1 MKPLRSR
8 KPITLKNSLAAAVA
22 GGVLLLVIL
31 AVWWYMWPSNTV
43 GEYKHVSTIA
53 GWSGD
58 IGEPFGIAVRG
69 DEIFVSDGQND
80 KIWRIVDGKATVF
93 AEGLNTPSGM
103 AFDKEGNMLV
113 TDSGSHSI
121 KWISSKGSGITE
133 MAGIGQP
140 GYSDVLRTEVGFMT
154 PLNAPIGIVAG
165 PDNNFFFADTY
176 NDRIRIYI
184 GGGIQLLAGGSTGY
198 ADGKGSEAK
207 FDTPTGVA
215 VWRDKLLVADTGNRR
230 IRVVEMD
237 GTVWTLAGNGDS
249 DLKDGLL
256 LTASFVQPTGLAVN
270 KEGVIF
276 VADGN
281 AIRRIGGTML
291 PTVTTISS
299 DSRGEKDGPA
309 SAASFN
315 RPSGLAI
322 DANGDLL
329 IADSENQL
337 VRKFSV
343 TKPPF
348 VDPKKRGARKRETP
362 EEFRSAGPERWP
374 YDPPTAKRDIAG
386 TLGEIR
392 GLVKPDDDNIWFH
405 NGLDIAGAYGET
417 ARFIRDEK
425 VLRPIAAENFGTL
438 RELIRMPTL
447 GYIHIRLGR
456 DADGK
461 PFEDARFQF
470 QQENGK
476 LTGVR
481 VPRGTKFKAGDPI
494 GTLNPMNHVHLIAG
508 RSGSEMNAL
517 DALILPGISDSR
529 PPVIEKV
536 TIYDQKWNLV
546 ETVSPASRIKLTEK
560 TRIVVRAYDQMD
572 GNSERRRLGV
582 YMLGYQ
588 ILKSDKT
595 PFAEPKWTI
604 RFDRITSNNAVKLA
618 YANGSHSGAT
628 GETIFNY
635 IVTNFV
641 RGGENREDY
650 LDPATIGSGQFVLRV
665 FAKDYFGN
673 ESSKDI
679 DIEVLR

>member
-1 MKPLRSR
+1 MKPSRSR
-8 KPITLKNSLAAAVA
+8 RQITLKNSLIAATAC
-22 GGVLLLVIL
+22 GVLLLVLFAIL
-31 AVWWYMWPSNTV
+31 WSMWPSNTV
-43 GEYKHVSTIA
+43 GEYKFVSTIA
-53 GWSGD
+53 GQNGD
-58 IGEPFGIAVRG
+58 IGEPFGLAVSG
-69 DEIFVSDGQND
+69 TETYVSDGHNGKVIGLSSSGK
-80 KIWRIVDGKATVF
+80 KISEENFD
-93 AEGLNTPSGM
+93 TPSGI
-103 AFDKEGNMLV
+103 AFGKGEYGHLLV
-113 TDSGSHSI
+113 ADTGRNTIYKLDPSPTAI
-121 KWISSKGSGITE
+121 
-133 MAGIGQP
+133 AGAAEP
-140 GYSDVLRTEVGFMT
+140 GFADGDASTARFNG
-154 PLNAPIGIVAG
+154 PIGIAVG
-165 PDNNFFFADTY
+165 NDGKVFISDTY
-176 NDRIRIYI
+176 NDRIRII
-184 GGGIQLLAGGSTGY
+184 EKGQVTTLAGSSQGFS
-198 ADGKGSEAK
+198 DGVGVGAK
-207 FDTPTGVA
+207 FDTPTGLA
-215 VWRDKLLVADTGNRR
+215 IWQDKLIVADSGNRR

-237 GTVWTLAGNGDS
+237 GTVWTLAGNGEG
-249 DLKDGLL
+249 DLRDGLL
-256 LTASFVQPTGLAVN
+256 QMASFVQPTALTVDTN
-270 KEGVIF
+270 GVIF

-291 PTVTTISS
+291 PMVTTISS
-299 DSRGEKDGPA
+299 NSRGEADGPA
-309 SAASFN
+309 AKSSFN

-322 DANGDLL
+322 APNGDL
-329 IADSENQL
+329 IVADSENQL
-337 VRKFSV
+337 VRRFS
-343 TKPPF
+343 TKKPET
-348 VDPKKRGARKRETP
+348 VDPKKLGARKRETA
-362 EEFRSAGPERWP
+362 EEFRNAAPARWP

-392 GLVKPDDDNIWFH
+392 GLVTPDDDNIWFH

-456 DADGK
+456 NADGK
-461 PFEDARFQF
+461 PFDDARFQF
-470 QQENGK
+470 QRENGK

-481 VPRGTKFKAGDPI
+481 VPRGTKFKAGEPI

-536 TIYDQKWNLV
+536 SIYDRNWGLV

-588 ILKSDKT
+588 LLKSDKT
-595 PFAEPKWTI
+595 PLADPKWTI
-604 RFDRITSNNAVKLA
+604 SFDRMPSNNAVRLA

-641 RGGENREDY
+641 SGRDNREDF
-650 LDPATIGSGQFVLRV
+650 LDPATIGSGQFILRV

-679 DIEVLR
+679 DIEVLK

>member
-1 MKPLRSR
+1 
-8 KPITLKNSLAAAVA
+8 
-22 GGVLLLVIL
+22 
-31 AVWWYMWPSNTV
+31 
-43 GEYKHVSTIA
+43 
-53 GWSGD
+53 
-58 IGEPFGIAVRG
+58 
-69 DEIFVSDGQND
+69 
-80 KIWRIVDGKATVF
+80 
-93 AEGLNTPSGM
+93 
-103 AFDKEGNMLV
+103 
-113 TDSGSHSI
+113 
-121 KWISSKGSGITE
+121 
-133 MAGIGQP
+133 
-140 GYSDVLRTEVGFMT
+140 
-154 PLNAPIGIVAG
+154 
-165 PDNNFFFADTY
+165 
-176 NDRIRIYI
+176 
-184 GGGIQLLAGGSTGY
+184 
-198 ADGKGSEAK
+198 
-207 FDTPTGVA
+207 
-215 VWRDKLLVADTGNRR
+215 
-230 IRVVEMD
+230 
-237 GTVWTLAGNGDS
+237 
-249 DLKDGLL
+249 
-256 LTASFVQPTGLAVN
+256 
-270 KEGVIF
+270 
-276 VADGN
+276 
-281 AIRRIGGTML
+281 ML
-291 PTVTTISS
+291 PMVTTISS
-299 DSRGEKDGPA
+299 NSRGEADGPA
-309 SAASFN
+309 AKSSFN

-322 DANGDLL
+322 APNGDL
-329 IADSENQL
+329 IVADSENQL
-337 VRKFSV
+337 VRRFS
-343 TKPPF
+343 TKKPET
-348 VDPKKRGARKRETP
+348 VDPKKLGARKRETA
-362 EEFRSAGPERWP
+362 EEFRNAAPARWP

-392 GLVKPDDDNIWFH
+392 GLVTPDDDNIWFH

-456 DADGK
+456 NADGK
-461 PFEDARFQF
+461 PFDDARFQF
-470 QQENGK
+470 QRENGK

-481 VPRGTKFKAGDPI
+481 VPRGTKFKAGEPI

-536 TIYDQKWNLV
+536 SIYDRNWGLV

-588 ILKSDKT
+588 LLKSDKT
-595 PFAEPKWTI
+595 PLADPKWTI
-604 RFDRITSNNAVKLA
+604 SFDRMPSNNAVRLA

-641 RGGENREDY
+641 SGGDNREDF
-650 LDPATIGSGQFVLRV
+650 LDPATIGSGQFILRV

-679 DIEVLR
+679 DIEVLK